1 MHVDRA
7 FLEDRYSQMSIDDIA
22 DLQEKSDR
30 LTDEALAVLDAQIR
44 RRGIA
49 DLVAAELARR
59 RQEQERAAE
68 LARRR
73 EESERKPQG
82 LVCSLL
88 GDLIETILCF
98 LLPWK

>member
-1 MHVDRA
+1 M
-7 FLEDRYSQMSIDDIA
+7 EDRYSQMSIDDIA

-73 EESERKPQG
+73 QEQERAAE
-82 LVCSLL
+82 LARRR
-88 GDLIETILCF
+88 
-98 LLPWK
+98 